1 MTGDPNSPAFA
12 ALDRE
17 TYRRLV
23 RPRNDVALL
32 HLAARAAFHL
42 SLLALSVHLAS
53 TERTLVALAVL
64 VPHWAAWSFLGWAGL
79 GHELFHR
86 NVLSSRRANAI
97 LFRACSI
104 LTWSND
110 AFFELTHPLHH
121 RHTLGPADIEANARA
136 RIPPAQWPWL
146 LTLDLPGLV
155 RRLRLLVLN
164 AAGRIPGDARIQ
176 ALAPPGSPERRAVR
190 DGARRVL
197 AVQAVLAASFL
208 AAGQPILIAGVTLA
222 PFCLS
227 GFNRVLALLQHAGL
241 EAGSPETRFD
251 VSTRTVRLGPVAA
264 FFYANMNLH
273 LAHHVWP
280 AIPFYNLPEAD
291 RALVESGAS
300 RHETRGF
307 LAGLR
312 LLSRLSTSG

>member
-1 MTGDPNSPAFA
+1 MTGDLPAA
-12 ALDRE
+12 AASILDRE

-23 RPRNDVALL
+23 RPRNGVALL
-32 HLAARAAFHL
+32 HLAARAGFHL

-53 TERTLVALAVL
+53 TGRTLAALAVL

-86 NVLSSRRANAI
+86 NVLSSRRANTV

-121 RHTLGPADIEANARA
+121 RHTLGPADVEANAGA
-136 RIPPAQWPWL
+136 RIPPVQWPWL
-146 LTLDLPGLV
+146 LTLDLPGLL

-164 AAGRIPGDARIQ
+164 ATGRIPGDARIQ

-190 DGARRVL
+190 NGARRVL
-197 AVQAVLAASFL
+197 AVQTVMAAVFL

-222 PFCLS
+222 PFCIS

-241 EAGSPETRFD
+241 EAGSPETRFE

-273 LAHHVWP
+273 LAHHIWP

-291 RALVESGAS
+291 RELVKRGAS
-300 RHETRGF
+300 LQETRGF

-312 LLSRLSTSG
+312 LLIRLDTAA

>member
-1 MTGDPNSPAFA
+1 MTSGTAPPAFE
-12 ALDRE
+12 ALDRDA
-17 TYRRLV
+17 YRRLV
-23 RPRNDVALL
+23 RPRNGPALV
-32 HLAARAAFHL
+32 HLALRAGFHL
-42 SLLALSVHLAS
+42 ALLALSAGLAARGS
-53 TERTLVALAVL
+53 VIAALVVL

-86 NVLSSRRANAI
+86 NVLTSRRANGF

-121 RHTLGPADIEANARA
+121 RHTLGAADIEANADA
-136 RIPPAQWPWL
+136 RIPAGQVFWL
-146 LTLDLPGLV
+146 ITLDMPGLF
-155 RRLRLLVLN
+155 RRLRLLFLN

-176 ALAPPGSPERRAVR
+176 ALAPYGSPEWKAVR

-197 AVQAVLAASFL
+197 AVQAALAAVFL
-208 AAGQPILIAGVTLA
+208 AAGQPILLAGVTLA
-222 PFCLS
+222 PFMLS
-227 GFNRVLALLQHAGL
+227 GFNRALALLQHAGL
-241 EAGSPETRFD
+241 KAGEPETRFEA
-251 VSTRTVRLGPVAA
+251 STRTVRLGPIGA

-273 LAHHVWP
+273 LAHHIWP

-291 RALVESGAS
+291 RALARAGGWP
-300 RHETRGF
+300 HETHGF

-312 LLSRLSTSG
+312 LLSRLNTAP